1 MRMRWNTNDGGGPL
15 RPRPSVLATPFHTLQ
30 ISGLLF
36 RNSNKVKTQIFEATG
51 ETDDN
56 VLSTGA
62 RRGEWKSFYL
72 KKGPY

>member
-1 MRMRWNTNDGGGPL
+1 MKWNTKDGGGLLKPQ
-15 RPRPSVLATPFHTLQ
+15 PSVLATPFHTLQ

>member
-1 MRMRWNTNDGGGPL
+1 MEEARSSHSP
-15 RPRPSVLATPFHTLQ
+15 PSWPPFHTLQ

-36 RNSNKVKTQIFEATG
+36 RNGNKVKTQIFEATG